1 MPVIL
6 CAVSAVHPL
15 HEFKTGSRLGR
26 TSLILLPP
34 SECSCIGEEVVGRS
48 NYVLQVCISSGATWN
63 QACRAR
69 AGTADCGELAQQTAV
84 SWLLNSHS
92 QKASGNS
99 RIACVPAC
107 AQQTSDMRKSC
118 QCIDHMC
125 IASQVTPHTLTVR
138 LRVHFRHLV
147 ILCGCGNLHSL
158 IQPAPL
164 PWC

>member
-15 HEFKTGSRLGR
+15 HEFKTGSRLGQ
-26 TSLILLPP
+26 TSLMFLPP

-69 AGTADCGELAQQTAV
+69 AGTADCGELATQLSLTEGLRELKNCMCTCMCTADFRHAQELSMYRPHV
-84 SWLLNSHS
+84 HCVTGYTTHS
-92 QKASGNS
+92 YSQN
-99 RIACVPAC
+99 ACPL
-107 AQQTSDMRKSC
+107 QTSCDPLWMWQS
-118 QCIDHMC
+118 
-125 IASQVTPHTLTVR
+125 TL
-138 LRVHFRHLV
+138 
-147 ILCGCGNLHSL
+147 L